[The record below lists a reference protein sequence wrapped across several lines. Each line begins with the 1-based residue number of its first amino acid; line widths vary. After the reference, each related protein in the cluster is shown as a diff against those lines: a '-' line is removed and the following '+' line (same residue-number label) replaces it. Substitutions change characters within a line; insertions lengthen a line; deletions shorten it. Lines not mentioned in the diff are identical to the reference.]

1 MLKGYR
7 RTVGASFLGYI
18 TQAIMLNF
26 PPLLFVLF
34 KDEFG
39 ISTFQVSI
47 LIAFNFVTELT
58 VDLIVSRIAEKIGYR
73 KLVLLADFA
82 AILGLFSLYVLPIA
96 FPKIPYVALCISM
109 LLCGIGGGLME
120 VLISPI
126 VEACPTK
133 NKAGMMSLLHS
144 FYCWGQF
151 GVVLLST
158 LFFVIFGIELWGVV
172 SLFWTLIP
180 AIDLFMFL
188 DAPIYMLTP
197 EGTQKRGRDL
207 AKSKTFWLLVI
218 MMICAGASE
227 LAMAQWAS
235 SFAEEALG
243 VSKWL
248 GDLLGPCLFALAMA
262 LTRVFFA
269 KFGEK
274 IRLEKGIMISSVICI
289 SSYLLA
295 IFAPDGFEILSLIG
309 CAVCGVGC
317 GIMWPGTYSIGAKIE
332 PQGGVFMFGM
342 LALAGD
348 FGCLAG
354 PFLTGQTSSIFN
366 DNLKV
371 GFLFALIFPILMLAA
386 STILFIKERKSKN
399 K

>member
-58 VDLIVSRIAEKIGYR
+58 VDLIVSRVAEKIGYR
-73 KLVLLADFA
+73 KLVIVADFA
-82 AILGLFSLYVLPIA
+82 AILGLLSFYVLPLV
-96 FPKIPYVALCISM
+96 FSRIPYPALCFSM

-151 GVVLLST
+151 GVVLIST
-158 LFFVIFGIELWGVV
+158 LFFLVFGIELWGIIA
-172 SLFWTLIP
+172 LFWTLIP

-207 AKSKTFWLLVI
+207 ARSKTFWLLVI

-274 IRLEKGIMISSVICI
+274 IKLEKGIMISSVICI
-289 SSYLLA
+289 LSYLLA
-295 IFAPDGFEILSLIG
+295 ILAPEGFEILSLIG
-309 CAVCGVGC
+309 CAACGVGC
-317 GIMWPGTYSIGAKIE
+317 GIMWPGTYSIASKKE

-354 PFLTGQTSSIFN
+354 PFLAGQASSAFG

-371 GFLFALIFPILMLAA
+371 GFIVALIFPILMLIA
-386 STILFIKERKSKN
+386 SAFLFFKGRKTK
-399 K
+399 